1 MTTNTRRHFLRTSA
15 ALAAS
20 SGIAIGEEKRHA
32 RTLDEA
38 YRMLGFDP
46 KAAGSFTA
54 LWMADIHYG
63 IGKTQAILPPII
75 AEIERMSPRPAF
87 IGIVGDLIVSASH
100 SFGTV
105 PGEKDRAL
113 ALEEFRA
120 LKKHSNELARLA
132 PLKLTLGNHDTYP
145 GESDLGLF
153 RSVFGDTPVTHAF
166 EEKGV
171 AFIIANGGSCG
182 RLGEAQEE
190 WFQKE
195 ARRLHRSGGTLVTA
209 IHQPSVGS
217 VVNERGITSAVRRG
231 FEGLRG
237 DLWVIGGHIH
247 TNSDRVL
254 RIPGGERLVNAS
266 ITAAN
271 PTVWGTE
278 RPGYW
283 LWCFRDGRLIGRL
296 FRKVADEVEGWRIE
310 SPEVTTSE
318 QALLLPFENEPD
330 ILWKVLVGEGDDPYR
345 TATKAAWC
353 ENYWAYAS
361 QLDYRLPLS
370 LANGKAKRCTILAA
384 PMAPKGQT
392 LQINTSAD
400 GRTWEPAE
408 PEKKDSRFTLAIP
421 ASCLAGGNLH
431 LRLERCAVSGFAL
444 KA

>member
-1 MTTNTRRHFLRTSA
+1 MSTSTRRHFLRTSA
-15 ALAAS
+15 AFTAS
-20 SGIAIGEEKRHA
+20 SSIVLGQEKRHA
-32 RTLDEA
+32 KTLDEA
-38 YRMLGFDP
+38 YRQLGFDP

-54 LWMADIHYG
+54 LWMADVHYG
-63 IGKTQAILPPII
+63 IGEAQAILPPII
-75 AEIERMSPRPAF
+75 GEIERMSTRPAF
-87 IGIVGDLIVSASH
+87 VSIVGDLIVSASH

-113 ALEEFRA
+113 ALDEFRT
-120 LKKHSNELARLA
+120 LKKHSDELARLA

-182 RLGEAQEE
+182 RLGEAQEA
-190 WFQKE
+190 WFQTE
-195 ARRLHRSGGTLVTA
+195 ARRLHRAGGTLVAA

-231 FEGLRG
+231 FDGLRG

-283 LWCFRDGRLIGRL
+283 IWCFRDGRLIGRI
-296 FRKVADEVEGWRIE
+296 FRKVADEVEGWRME
-310 SPEVTTSE
+310 SPSVTTRE
-318 QALLLPFENEPD
+318 QALLLPFENEPG
-330 ILWKVLVGEGDDPYR
+330 ILWKVLVGEGDEPYR

-353 ENYWAYAS
+353 ENYWAYAK

-370 LANGKAKRCTILAA
+370 LAKGQAKHCTILAA
-384 PMAPKGQT
+384 PMASKGQT
-392 LQINTSAD
+392 LQISTSAD
-400 GRTWEPAE
+400 GQTWQPAE
-408 PEKKDSRFTLAIP
+408 PDKKDSHYTLTIP
-421 ASCLAGGNLH
+421 ANCITSDTLH

-444 KA
+444 TA